1 MRYEIVSSLKFGQF
15 MQDGQT
21 DGKLSANAYRPTMH
35 TKVGSNIKG
44 RMDTISLLEMP
55 KTFALTMCAIQQTV
69 HLIYLQCVN
78 NSGKTD
84 KLYLHPKN
92 NSFLGKVMQKLS
104 KYDNEISPNRG
115 LESI

>member
-1 MRYEIVSSLKFGQF
+1 MRYELLSSLNFGQVI
-15 MQDGQT
+15 QDRQT
-21 DGKLSANAYRPTMH
+21 DRRKAMH
-35 TKVGSNIKG
+35 KSPSCICTGGLKHKKKN
-44 RMDTISLLEMP
+44 TISLLEV
-55 KTFALTMCAIQQTV
+55 TFGLDLTMSAIQQTD
-69 HLIYLQCVN
+69 HLICLQCVN